1 MVNSPQFL
9 PEEKECPKFCVLISF
24 KTQPE
29 YILRAMS
36 LLGSNVNSVPNRSIC
51 MLGSGSVQEDE
62 KMARSEAGEVS
73 GASTA

>member
-36 LLGSNVNSVPNRSIC
+36 LLGSNVNSVPNRS
-51 MLGSGSVQEDE
+51 MRKKEFF
-62 KMARSEAGEVS
+62 
-73 GASTA
+73 STAHGDFLYQEPMDL